1 MTERSNILL
10 KIADRM
16 EANLEMI
23 AVAETWDNGKG
34 IREPLAADI
43 PLAIDHFRYFASA
56 IRAQEGG
63 LSQIDDDT
71 VAYHFHEPLGVVGQI
86 IPWNFPILMATWKLA
101 PALAAGNCVVLK
113 PAEQTPASILIL
125 AELVGD
131 LLPAGVLN
139 IVNGFGVEAGKPLA
153 SNKRIKKIAFTG
165 ETTTGRLIMQYASQ
179 NIIPVTLELGGK
191 SPNIFFEDVLAADD
205 SYRDKALEGFAM
217 FALNQG
223 EVCTC
228 PSRALVQESIF
239 DDFVALTL
247 QRDHYL
253 PLHVIRAYLDDID
266 AGREPD
272 LPQSPPSIH
281 PQSRSYSRSALLEAS
296 DASAQLLSDAFSLGL
311 IQPAE
316 LYTSQHVALMR
327 ALVALEAHGIDP
339 RHVRALRQSAE
350 RDVALIEASLST
362 SLRRPD
368 TASRS
373 HAHEL
378 APKLAE
384 RLDEVRGIFVQQ
396 ALGRLLSD

>member
-1 MTERSNILL
+1 M
-10 KIADRM
+10 
-16 EANLEMI
+16 
-23 AVAETWDNGKG
+23 
-34 IREPLAADI
+34 AA
-43 PLAIDHFRYFASA
+43 AAASHASA
-56 IRAQEGG
+56 APL
-63 LSQIDDDT
+63 LSI
-71 VAYHFHEPLGVVGQI
+71 GQV
-86 IPWNFPILMATWKLA
+86 LAKLTGEF
-101 PALAAGNCVVLK
+101 PALTSSKLRFLEVQGIV
-113 PAEQTPASILIL
+113 TPERTASGYRKFSS
-125 AELVGD
+125 AD
-131 LLPAGVLN
+131 
-139 IVNGFGVEAGKPLA
+139 VE
-153 SNKRIKKIAFTG
+153 
-165 ETTTGRLIMQYASQ
+165 RLR
-179 NIIPVTLELGGK
+179 L
-191 SPNIFFEDVLAADD
+191 
-205 SYRDKALEGFAM
+205 
-217 FALNQG
+217 
-223 EVCTC
+223 
-228 PSRALVQESIF
+228 
-239 DDFVALTL
+239 ALTL

-327 ALVALEAHGIDP
+327 ALVALERHGIDP

-362 SLRRPD
+362 SLRRSD